1 MEVRN
6 AASRDRG
13 QGRSESFPIPDQLP
27 QGIADMRILPDPTF
41 RALWDSIFVSPQVK
55 DRLLS
60 QSVLNFTL
68 RPTISRTV
76 IPLHG
81 IILLVG
87 PPGTGKTSLAK
98 GVAAVTAE
106 VLAGIGRV
114 RFVEIDPHAL
124 ASASL
129 GKSQKAVTEL
139 FRGSIAQ
146 SAAMGPTIV
155 LLDEVETL
163 VADRSKMSLEANPID
178 VHRATDAALVQLD
191 HLAEA
196 HPNLLFVATSNF
208 PGAIDAAFVSRADL
222 VLHVPAPDAD
232 GCRRILE
239 SALEGLGAHYPQVK
253 TLVRDP
259 HFLQLV
265 EICTGLDGRQ
275 LRKLVGTACTLD
287 KQTALNPGRLTMAD
301 LLAAAG
307 TVRAEMLGSEGGAQ

>member
-1 MEVRN
+1 M
-6 AASRDRG
+6 
-13 QGRSESFPIPDQLP
+13 PDQLP
-27 QGIADMRILPDPTF
+27 QGIADMRMLPDPGF
-41 RALWDSIFVSPQVK
+41 LALWDSIFVSPHVK
-55 DRLLS
+55 DRLFA

-68 RPTISRTV
+68 RPTVPRTV

-98 GVAAVTAE
+98 GVAARTAE
-106 VLAGIGRV
+106 ALAGTGRV
-114 RFVEIDPHAL
+114 RFVEVDPHAL

-139 FRGSIAQ
+139 FRGSIAEY
-146 SAAMGPTIV
+146 AALGPTIV

-163 VADRSKMSLEANPID
+163 VADRSKMSLEASPID

-191 HLAEA
+191 QLAEA
-196 HPNLLFVATSNF
+196 HANLLFVATSNF
-208 PGAIDAAFVSRADL
+208 PGAIDNAFVSRADL
-222 VLHVPAPDAD
+222 VLNVPPPDAD

-239 SALEGLGAHYPQVK
+239 STLEGLGARYAQVN

-259 HFLQLV
+259 HFPQLV

>member
-1 MEVRN
+1 
-6 AASRDRG
+6 
-13 QGRSESFPIPDQLP
+13 
-27 QGIADMRILPDPTF
+27 MRMLPDPTF
-41 RALWDSIFVSPQVK
+41 LALWDSIFVSPQVK

-68 RPTISRTV
+68 RPKVPRTV

-98 GVAAVTAE
+98 GVAARTAE
-106 VLAGIGRV
+106 VLTGGSRV

-139 FRGSIAQ
+139 FRGSIAEY
-146 SAAMGPTIV
+146 AAMGPTIV

-222 VLHVPAPDAD
+222 VLNVPTPDAD

-239 SALEGLGAHYPQVK
+239 STLEGLGARYPQVK

-259 HFLQLV
+259 HLPQLV